1 VFSGPSYATRDL
13 THLKRPSVT
22 RSVLSALGL
31 AGVLALAPTGA
42 PAQRPATGAKPTL
55 VVFIT
60 VDQMRGDYLARFRSQ
75 LTSGLKRLAS
85 GGAVWAN
92 GFQDHAITET
102 APGHSTVM
110 SGRHPVHTGISANSQ
125 GVNTSAAPLLGGATE
140 TGASPF
146 RFRGTNLIDWMR
158 AADSSTRYLSVSR
171 KDRGAILPIGH
182 SRGDVYWWSGSAGI
196 FTTSRYY
203 ADTLPAWVQ
212 RFNAERGYAAYAG
225 KAWNLLLPANRYV
238 EEDTVWEE
246 SDGQD
251 FLFPHQ
257 FPTDTAAV
265 AKGFANYPVMDSLT
279 LAFALRGVQEKG
291 LGADGAR
298 TDLLAVSLSTTDAVG
313 HKYGPDSRELHDQI
327 LRLDRY
333 LGAFLDSLFKLRD
346 QRRILIALTGDHGVT
361 PLPEIHTGRYPN
373 KNAKRVNLDPL
384 VKHLQSSL
392 TAAGV
397 DRSAWLFDDGV
408 FSVFKEAAFDSA
420 KVSADSVT
428 KALAAAA
435 LKIPGVWR
443 ADRFAD
449 LAKANLAKDK
459 IARRWLNLFAAGST
473 ARLAITLTPYSYWEA
488 TTYATHGMPHDSDAQ
503 VPVIFWGAGVRAGV
517 HADTVRTVDIA
528 PTLAVILGVRPTEKL
543 DGVVLTKAVRAG
555 R

>member
-1 VFSGPSYATRDL
+1 MHVI
-13 THLKRPSVT
+13 K
-22 RSVLSALGL
+22 SALSV
-31 AGVLALAPTGA
+31 AGIAVALAMAPA
-42 PAQRPATGAKPTL
+42 ILPAQRPATATKPTL
-55 VVFIT
+55 VVFLT
-60 VDQMRGDYLARFRSQ
+60 VDQMRGDYLPRFRAQ
-75 LTSGLKRLAS
+75 FTGGLKRLSS
-85 GGAVWAN
+85 GGAVFVN

-102 APGHSTVM
+102 APGHSTVL

-146 RFRGTNLIDWMR
+146 RFRGTTLIDWMR
-158 AADSSTRYLSVSR
+158 AVDSSARFLSVSR
-171 KDRGAILPIGH
+171 KDRGAILTIGR
-182 SRGDVYWWSGSAGI
+182 SRGDVYWWSGNAGI

-212 RFNAERGYAAYAG
+212 QFNAERGYAAYAG

-238 EEDTVWEE
+238 EQDTVWEE

-257 FPTDTAAV
+257 FPADTASV
-265 AKGFANYPVMDSLT
+265 AKVFANYPMMDSLT
-279 LAFALRGVQEKG
+279 LAFALRGLHEKG
-291 LGADGAR
+291 LGADRGR

-333 LGAFLDSLFKLRD
+333 LGAFLDSLFKMRD
-346 QRRILIALTGDHGVT
+346 QRRVVIALTGDHGVT

-373 KNAKRVNLDPL
+373 KNAKRVNLDPM
-384 VKHLQSSL
+384 VKELQRSL

-397 DRSAWLFDDGV
+397 RRDAWEFDDGV
-408 FSVFKEAAFDSA
+408 FSVLADAAFDSA
-420 KVSADSVT
+420 KVRVDSVT
-428 KALAAAA
+428 RALATTA

-449 LAKANLAKDK
+449 LANANLAKDK
-459 IARRWLNLFAAGST
+459 IARRWLNLFPAGGT

-503 VPVIFWGAGVRAGV
+503 VPVVFWGAGIRAGA
-517 HADTVRTVDIA
+517 HADTVRTVDMA
-528 PTLAVILGVRPTEKL
+528 PTLAFLLGVRPSETL